1 MEKFPTGPTLP
12 QVTSELLADMKVR
25 ALLVV
30 LALPIVFGVLKAV
43 QRGMVSLWRAFCA
56 WWARPPA
63 WTIQLGSLQLHL
75 QQAQTEKF
83 EHLEAM
89 FLQQSED
96 YRKTMNSQ
104 SDEHRKAMESRLQD
118 LQQAVQQGYQ
128 KVTLDDSQLKQI
140 KSLLIQESSET
151 RKVAITHKDLLEEVA
166 KQQKVLETLQ
176 DGSLAQ
182 VREVLQ
188 DQQAASRAAI
198 ERIGELSDK
207 LIALDRLVDALSG
220 SLQKISNECHVGFTR
235 AEQKHEKLSSSITS
249 DMGGLRTQV
258 NNMIPML
265 RECRANISEKLVPA
279 SSALAQEADGIR
291 GRIDDLPIDNIMRY
305 LGNTES
311 EVLQIKESVD
321 QVWSWL
327 SDITRNIQDING
339 RVQELDDKVTERL
352 PKLPPRK
359 PPTQT
364 GATSTGTNTDVQQ
377 QPPETIRLQETIP
390 APLYVSTAAPA
401 HSWPRR

>member
-1 MEKFPTGPTLP
+1 MGVWPKFVKSYKINKQHP
-12 QVTSELLADMKVR
+12 R
-25 ALLVV
+25 A
-30 LALPIVFGVLKAV
+30 
-43 QRGMVSLWRAFCA
+43 
-56 WWARPPA
+56 
-63 WTIQLGSLQLHL
+63 T
-75 QQAQTEKF
+75 
-83 EHLEAM
+83 
-89 FLQQSED
+89 
-96 YRKTMNSQ
+96 
-104 SDEHRKAMESRLQD
+104 
-118 LQQAVQQGYQ
+118 
-128 KVTLDDSQLKQI
+128 
-140 KSLLIQESSET
+140 
-151 RKVAITHKDLLEEVA
+151 
-166 KQQKVLETLQ
+166 
-176 DGSLAQ
+176 
-182 VREVLQ
+182 
-188 DQQAASRAAI
+188 I

-235 AEQKHEKLSSSITS
+235 AEQKHEKLSGSITS
-249 DMGGLRTQV
+249 DMGSLRTQV

-291 GRIDDLPIDNIMRY
+291 GRIDDLPVDNIMRY

-311 EVLQIKESVD
+311 EVLQVKESVD

-377 QPPETIRLQETIP
+377 HPPETIRLQETIP
-390 APLYVSTAAPA
+390 APLYVSAAAPA
-401 HSWPRR
+401 PQLAPQLWPLRRPLVCGKRSQRQGLPLPRGRMVPRRGAQAKNESTYLQVMAPALTLHD